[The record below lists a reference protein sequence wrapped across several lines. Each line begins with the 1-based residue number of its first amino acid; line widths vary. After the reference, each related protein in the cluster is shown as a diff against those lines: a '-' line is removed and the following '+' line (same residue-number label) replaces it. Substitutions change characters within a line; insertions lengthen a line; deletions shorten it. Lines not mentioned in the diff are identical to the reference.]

1 MLTRGIPTKEE
12 PIWGIFEMQQ
22 AIALKNAGHK
32 VVIGFIDERLKSK
45 ERNIGI

>member
-22 AIALKNAGHK
+22 AIALKMLDIKLLLALSMN
-32 VVIGFIDERLKSK
+32 D
-45 ERNIGI
+45 